1 MTRNI
6 LHDIIQAS
14 QFQYVVVITT
24 ASAGLHNFSRTGSSE
39 DDRVFFEQVEERLLE
54 WMGNMVSIFYP
65 ASHNFLSS
73 ALSPGA

>member
-54 WMGNMVSIFYP
+54 WMGNMVSMGEF
-65 ASHNFLSS
+65 AR
-73 ALSPGA
+73 